1 MLTAGVI
8 GMGFAGLTHS
18 ASIAAMPGARLAAV
32 VDVEAKKR
40 SAGMKYFDVPGYSSA
55 GEMLKREAPDIVVV
69 GLPTYMHCR
78 FTVLAARFG
87 CHVFCEK
94 PMATSLAEA
103 DRMIGATERAGVL
116 LMIGNV
122 LRFWPEYQY
131 LKKTFDAKK
140 LGRLRSL
147 QMSRLSPMP
156 MWSWQNWLN
165 KQDKSMGIIDLH
177 MHDTDFIRYL
187 LGEPKRLSSS
197 ACKHGGGW
205 RQLFTNFD
213 YPGVSAAVE
222 AVFDLPPRFPFTMS
236 YRAVFERGAL
246 VYDCNAAP
254 TLTLYPE
261 KGKPRHP
268 RMPAAAA
275 PASGKSGAPAPIGA
289 YYDELRYFV
298 DCIRRGQKP
307 AVTTA
312 RDSRTSLALAFREM
326 QSPKR
331 NYRSR

>member
-1 MLTAGVI
+1 
-8 GMGFAGLTHS
+8 MGFTGLTHS
-18 ASIAAMPGARLAAV
+18 ASIAAMPGAGLAAV
-32 VDVEAKKR
+32 ADIDLKKR

-55 GEMLKREAPDIVVV
+55 EEMLKKEAPDIAVIA
-69 GLPTYMHCR
+69 LPTYMHCR

-103 DRMIGATERAGVL
+103 DRMIGATERAAVL

-122 LRFWPEYQY
+122 IRFWPEYQY
-131 LKKTFDAKK
+131 LKKTHDGRK
-140 LGRLRSL
+140 LGRLLSL
-147 QMSRLSPMP
+147 RMSRLAPTP
-156 MWSWQNWLN
+156 MWSWQNWIN
-165 KQDKSMGIIDLH
+165 KQDKSLGIIDLH
-177 MHDTDFIRYL
+177 IHDTDFIRYL
-187 LGEPKRLSSS
+187 LGEPRGLSSS
-197 ACKHGGGW
+197 GCKRGSGW
-205 RQLFTNFD
+205 RQVFTNFD
-213 YPGVSAAVE
+213 YPGVSATVE